1 MFYSTEQ
8 KAFMVQSY
16 FRDDRTMVGP
26 IPIGPFSQIVDYRQ
40 FWECLD
46 RTVKLFWQIRRTR
59 RKGSVGN
66 N

>member
-8 KAFMVQSY
+8 KAFMVQSC

-46 RTVKLFWQIRRTR
+46 RTCKIVLAD
-59 RKGSVGN
+59 
-66 N
+66 